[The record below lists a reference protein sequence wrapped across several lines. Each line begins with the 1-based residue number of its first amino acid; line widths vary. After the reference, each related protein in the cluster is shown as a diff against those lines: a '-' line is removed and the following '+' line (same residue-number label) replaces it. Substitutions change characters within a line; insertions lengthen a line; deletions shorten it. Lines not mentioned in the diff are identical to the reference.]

1 MNDHGRVGTFSPFAP
16 VFQGVLTDSDL
27 ETMERLQIGVGPRP
41 SRFCCFL
48 LPYSISIGSI
58 AVGSPTFSHS
68 FAGPLMHPIFH
79 GIVVIQGIGN
89 LRVWWT

>member
-1 MNDHGRVGTFSPFAP
+1 MNDHGRVERFIPFTA

-58 AVGSPTFSHS
+58 AVDSPTFTHRS
-68 FAGPLMHPIFH
+68 AGPLIHPA
-79 GIVVIQGIGN
+79 VEVIALLKNRGGFSLN
-89 LRVWWT
+89 

>member
-1 MNDHGRVGTFSPFAP
+1 MNDHGRVDIYSPFAP

-58 AVGSPTFSHS
+58 AVDSPTFTHRS
-68 FAGPLMHPIFH
+68 AGPLIHPAFK
-79 GIVVIQGIGN
+79 VIAFLKN
-89 LRVWWT
+89 REAFP